1 MAAEMIVLKTFEY
14 NMFPQVKKIK
24 YPVSGIGKNCDPGI
38 FYVIFFVCTIRN
50 IQITASTLNASDRRV
65 IYV

>member
-24 YPVSGIGKNCDPGI
+24 YPGYVIGKNCDPGI
-38 FYVIFFVCTIRN
+38 FYLIFFCMH
-50 IQITASTLNASDRRV
+50 LNKLADHCKYLKRQ
-65 IYV
+65 

>member
-1 MAAEMIVLKTFEY
+1 MAVEMIVLKTFEY

-38 FYVIFFVCTIRN
+38 FYVIFFCMHHQKHADHCKYLKR
-50 IQITASTLNASDRRV
+50 Q
-65 IYV
+65 

>member
-38 FYVIFFVCTIRN
+38 FYVILFCMHH
-50 IQITASTLNASDRRV
+50 QKHADHCK
-65 IYV
+65 